1 MTTSADAVRPAY
13 RPARPGPIAVLTGTI
28 RDVRSRNRLIRYLVV
43 ADMKKRGA
51 DTILGNVWW
60 ILDPLLTMLVYVI
73 LVSIILRSTQPA
85 YPLFVFCAVLPWKWF
100 SSSISDATTC
110 ITTREKVIKQ
120 VAFPK
125 IVLPVAATVS
135 GLVSFAFG
143 MIPLTAMMVVLY
155 PSYITPWLL
164 AIPIVAAVQAG
175 LTLALTILVAG
186 LTVFY
191 RDIGNLAGHLLR
203 IWFYLSPALYGSSQ
217 IESLAANHKELYT
230 LYNLNPFA
238 GIFESY
244 HDLIYYGQP
253 PTWDMLGLVLVES
266 LVLLVVAVL
275 VFRRLEPSFAKVI

>member
-1 MTTSADAVRPAY
+1 MLVGTVRD
-13 RPARPGPIAVLTGTI
+13 I
-28 RDVRSRNRLIRYLVV
+28 RSRHRLIRYLVA
-43 ADMKKRGA
+43 ADLKKRGA

-73 LVSIILRSTQPA
+73 LISIILRSTQPA

-125 IVLPVAATVS
+125 IVLPVAATV
-135 GLVSFAFG
+135 GGMVSFAFG
-143 MIPLTAMMVVLY
+143 MIPLAAMMILLY
-155 PSYITPWLL
+155 PSYITAWLL
-164 AIPIVAAVQAG
+164 AIPVVAVVQAS
-175 LTLALTILVAG
+175 LTLALTILVAA

-191 RDIGNLAGHLLR
+191 RDIGNVAGHLLR
-203 IWFYLSPALYGSSQ
+203 VWFYLSPALYGSAQ
-217 IESLAANHKELYT
+217 IQSLATKHQELYAI
-230 LYNLNPFA
+230 YNLNPFA
-238 GIFESY
+238 GLFESY

-253 PTWDMLGLVLVES
+253 PAWDALGLVLIEL

-275 VFRRLEPSFAKVI
+275 VFHRVEPSFAKVI